1 MGNDAPAF
9 LIHCLLAGGT
19 SLTEADP
26 KRVMVIM
33 AHPDDP
39 EFFSGGTIALW
50 ARDGAEIIYLILTNG
65 DKGSDDPAMTSEQ
78 LISLRREEQR
88 TAANTLGVKT
98 VIFMGEP
105 DGELQ
110 ATLQLRQQVV
120 REIRRH
126 RPHRV
131 ICPDPTAYYFG
142 NTYVNH
148 PDHRAAGQVALEAIF
163 PAARNRMYHPSLL
176 DEGLMPHAVRE
187 IYLVGALQPD
197 RWVDISDVM
206 DLKIQA
212 IRSHA
217 SQLMD
222 PEGVIERVRQRA
234 QAVDEYGRTVYRE
247 AFRYLTLR

>member
-1 MGNDAPAF
+1 MTE
-9 LIHCLLAGGT
+9 T
-19 SLTEADP
+19 SLE
-26 KRVMVIM
+26 RVMVIM

-65 DKGSDDPAMTSEQ
+65 NKGSDDPAMTPDR
-78 LISLRREEQR
+78 LIRVRQEEQR
-88 TAANTLGVKT
+88 SAASLLGVKT
-98 VIFMGEP
+98 IIFLDQP

-110 ATLQLRQQVV
+110 ATLQLRQLVV

-126 RPHRV
+126 RPQVV

-148 PDHRAAGQVALEAIF
+148 PDHRAAGRVALEAIF
-163 PAARNRMYHPSLL
+163 PAARNRMYHPELL
-176 DEGLMPHAVRE
+176 DEGLMPHTVRE
-187 IYLVGALQPD
+187 IYLTGALQPD
-197 RWVDISDVM
+197 RWVDISEVM

-217 SQLMD
+217 SQLAD
-222 PEGVIERVRQRA
+222 PEAVVERVRQRA
-234 QAVDEYGRTVYRE
+234 EGVDEYGRRVYRE